1 LNIYVHKFGGAS
13 LKDALSFINVAKI
26 IQQLSTPSIVVVSA
40 TGKTTNALEDVV
52 KSAYFKKDNPLKYLE
67 QVKQNHLQIIQNLF
81 LEFGQ
86 SKIDEVSLNINEYWV
101 FIEKQITNNIYLPF
115 GQFYDQ
121 IVSVGELVSS
131 IILSEYLNSIG
142 IYHTWV
148 DIRKVLI
155 TDTQWR
161 SASVNLEESEKIF
174 QDTIYPLLSDQ
185 SIILTQ
191 GFIGGTSNGYT
202 TTLGREGSDYT
213 AALLANF
220 TNAKELT
227 IWKDVDGVLNADPR
241 YFKNAQKIDELSYY
255 DAIEMTYYGATVIH
269 PKTIKPLQN
278 KNIPLKVK
286 SFLKPSNE
294 GTIIHQLK
302 DNKRITTYTYLPN
315 QILISLQS
323 NDYSFFTE
331 SHLQVVF
338 QIINQFGFK
347 LNLMQNTALN
357 FSFCI
362 TFDEILT
369 PSFIKELQKHFKVF
383 YNEKVAIL
391 TIRNYVPN
399 FIQYF
404 TDGKEILLEQ
414 RTRHHVQF
422 VMKEK

>member
-1 LNIYVHKFGGAS
+1 MNIYVHKFGGAS

-86 SKIDEVSLNINEYWV
+86 SKIEEVSSKINEYWV

-362 TFDEILT
+362 TFDEVLT

-383 YNEKVAIL
+383 YNENVAIL
-391 TIRNYVPN
+391 TIRNYIPN

-404 TDGKEILLEQ
+404 TEGEVILLEQ

>member
-13 LKDALSFINVAKI
+13 LRDALSFINVAKI
-26 IQQLSTPSIVVVSA
+26 IQQQSTPSIVVVSA

-52 KSAYFKKDNPLKYLE
+52 KSTYFKKDNPLKYLE
-67 QVKQNHLQIIQNLF
+67 LVKENHLQIIQNLF
-81 LEFGQ
+81 LEFGK
-86 SKIDEVSLNINEYWV
+86 SKIDELSSNINEYWV
-101 FIEKQITNNIYLPF
+101 FIEKQITQNIYLPF
-115 GQFYDQ
+115 GQLYDQ

-142 IYHTWV
+142 IYHSWV

-161 SASVNLEESEKIF
+161 SANVNLEESEKIF
-174 QDTIYPLLSDQ
+174 QNTIYPLLSDQ
-185 SIILTQ
+185 TIILTQ
-191 GFIGGTSNGYT
+191 GFIGGTSSGYS

-347 LNLMQNTALN
+347 LNLMQNTSLN

-362 TFDEILT
+362 TFDEVLT
-369 PSFIKELQKHFKVF
+369 PSFIKELQKYFKVF
-383 YNEKVAIL
+383 YNENVAIL
-391 TIRNYVPN
+391 TIRNYIPN

-404 TDGKEILLEQ
+404 TEGKEILLEQ

>member
-1 LNIYVHKFGGAS
+1 MNIYVHKFGGAS

>member
-1 LNIYVHKFGGAS
+1 LNVSVHKFGGAS
-13 LKDALSFINVAKI
+13 LKDALSFINVSKI
-26 IQQLSTPSIVVVSA
+26 IQQQSPPLIVVVSA
-40 TGKTTNALEDVV
+40 TGKTTNALEQVV
-52 KSAYFKKDNPLKYLE
+52 KSAYFKNDNPLKYLN
-67 QVKQNHLQIIQNLF
+67 QVKENHLQIIQDLF
-81 LEFGQ
+81 RDIK
-86 SKIDEVSLNINEYWV
+86 SKIDEVTSKINDYWY
-101 FIEKQITNNIYLPF
+101 FIEKQINQSNILPF

-121 IVSVGELVSS
+121 IVSIGEIVSS
-131 IILSEYLNSIG
+131 IILSEYLNLKG
-142 IYHTWV
+142 IQHKWI
-148 DIRKVLI
+148 DIRKILI

-161 SASVNLEESEKIF
+161 SANVNLKESEILF
-174 QDTIYPLLSDQ
+174 QNLIKPLITDH

-191 GFIGGTSNGYT
+191 GFIGGTANGYT

-220 TNAKELT
+220 ANAKELT

-241 YFKNAQKIDELSYY
+241 YFKNPQKIDELSYY

-269 PKTIKPLQN
+269 PKTIKPLQS

-286 SFLKPSNE
+286 SFINPLNE
-294 GTIIHQLK
+294 GTIIHHLK

-331 SHLQVVF
+331 SHLQMVF

-362 TFDEILT
+362 TFDEVLT
-369 PSFIKELQKHFKVF
+369 PSFIHELQKYFKVF
-383 YNEKVAIL
+383 YNENVAIL
-391 TIRNYVPN
+391 TIRNYIPN
-399 FIQYF
+399 IIHYF
-404 TDGKEILLEQ
+404 TEGREILLEQ

>member
-26 IQQLSTPSIVVVSA
+26 IQQQSTPSIVVVSA

-52 KSAYFKKDNPLKYLE
+52 KSTYFKKDNPLKYLE

-81 LEFGQ
+81 LEFGK
-86 SKIDEVSLNINEYWV
+86 SKIDEVASNINEYWV
-101 FIEKQITNNIYLPF
+101 FIEKQITQNIYLTF

-131 IILSEYLNSIG
+131 IILSEYLNSIS

-161 SASVNLEESEKIF
+161 SANVKLEESEKIF

-185 SIILTQ
+185 TIILTQ

-220 TNAKELT
+220 ANAKELT

-362 TFDEILT
+362 TFDEVLT

-383 YNEKVAIL
+383 YNENVAIL
-391 TIRNYVPN
+391 TIRNYIPN

-404 TDGKEILLEQ
+404 TEGKEILLEQ